1 MTNKAKDNEKARDT
15 AEKNEA
21 KRVSP
26 DHPLGTVNTA
36 EERDYYAD
44 QRKASP
50 DGMTA
55 QERDQ
60 AQKAAPGSLDQRAG
74 DEKIGEAEDYAN
86 PVGGTSQSGGKS

>member
-1 MTNKAKDNEKARDT
+1 MTNKIKDEQAARKT
-15 AEKNEA
+15 ADKNEA

-26 DHPLGTVNTA
+26 DHPLGAINTP
-36 EERDYYAD
+36 EEQDYYAD

-74 DEKIGEAEDYAN
+74 DEKIGALSDPAN
-86 PVGGTSQSGGKS
+86 PVGGTAQSGGKS